1 MTKFTKET
9 LLSHN
14 EWLHYY
20 PHGERSGAGQF
31 VARFKHMRDGMGSFK
46 TFLIKN
52 FTVEEYFAAREAGV
66 SPLKILQAKGYLQ
79 PHIKRWLKEGGY
91 TVDKAG
97 YEKYIADRLKA
108 TYARIEAAKAA

>member
-14 EWLHYY
+14 EWLNYY
-20 PHGERSGAGQF
+20 PHGERSGTGQF

-52 FTVEEYFAAREAGV
+52 FTVEEYFAAREAGE
-66 SPLKILQAKGYLQ
+66 SPLKILQAKGYIQ
-79 PHIKRWLKEGGY
+79 PHIKRWLKEAGY
-91 TVDKAG
+91 DVSPAG
-97 YEKYIADRLKA
+97 YELYIKHRAEA
-108 TYARIEAAKAA
+108 TRVRAA